1 MLDVLMLHN
10 PLKCVGFYSKI
21 IEVGEQIVRAND
33 LSTAPYIE
41 RGNKRDSAITSL
53 EKLAPNAGLLSGN
66 VQCEIKRALLMW
78 RLHRFAEVALN
89 RKMRTI

>member
-1 MLDVLMLHN
+1 MFRN
-10 PLKCVGFYSKI
+10 PLACVGLHSKI
-21 IEVGEQIVRAND
+21 IVVGEQIVRANEQTIYSVSAD
-33 LSTAPYIE
+33 PYIE

-78 RLHRFAEVALN
+78 RVHRFVKVIL
-89 RKMRTI
+89 